1 MRKRPELLSPAG
13 NFEKMKAA
21 ILHGADAVY
30 LAGPA
35 FGMRA
40 AADNFSVEE
49 LSEAVAYAHARG
61 VRVYV
66 TVNTMPREH
75 QYAALE
81 EYFYELKKIRPDALI
96 VGSIGVLS
104 LAKRILPETQLHIST
119 QASAVSAEDCLAW
132 YALGAKRVV
141 LSRELSLS
149 EIKAIRAAIPEDL
162 ELEAFIHGSMCVSY
176 SGRCL
181 LSNHIIGRD
190 ANCGMCAQPCRWNYS
205 LYGEIREE
213 KRPDLIIPLE
223 EHNGETFIMA
233 SRDTCMIEH
242 IPALMESGIDS
253 FKIEG
258 RMKSAYYT
266 AVVTNT
272 YKIAMESY
280 LGGDYVYDPAW
291 MEELCS
297 VSHREYATGYYFSNS
312 FTDANTA
319 SDNGYL
325 KEKAYLAVVL
335 SYDEASGRAILSQ
348 RNKLESGQRVAYL
361 TPGKVAVP
369 FVIED
374 LKNEAGE
381 EILSAP
387 HPYMTFSAKLPF
399 AVKPGDIIRGM

>member
-1 MRKRPELLSPAG
+1 
-13 NFEKMKAA
+13 
-21 ILHGADAVY
+21 
-30 LAGPA
+30 
-35 FGMRA
+35 
-40 AADNFSVEE
+40 
-49 LSEAVAYAHARG
+49 
-61 VRVYV
+61 
-66 TVNTMPREH
+66 
-75 QYAALE
+75 
-81 EYFYELKKIRPDALI
+81 
-96 VGSIGVLS
+96 
-104 LAKRILPETQLHIST
+104 
-119 QASAVSAEDCLAW
+119 
-132 YALGAKRVV
+132 
-141 LSRELSLS
+141 
-149 EIKAIRAAIPEDL
+149 
-162 ELEAFIHGSMCVSY
+162 
-176 SGRCL
+176 
-181 LSNHIIGRD
+181 
-190 ANCGMCAQPCRWNYS
+190 
-205 LYGEIREE
+205 
-213 KRPDLIIPLE
+213 
-223 EHNGETFIMA
+223 
-233 SRDTCMIEH
+233 
-242 IPALMESGIDS
+242 
-253 FKIEG
+253 
-258 RMKSAYYT
+258 MKSAYYT